1 MKAFRQWLQTDNRA
15 SWFIFLL
22 FTFIVFTLSLIFDH
36 FAFREWNMQT
46 TVLERLS
53 MIVSKLAAA
62 MLGGSIVFFLRDKRW
77 MIFFASFASAWMIAN
92 LLYMRNNHRLIDA
105 EAFNMSSNLKGYSL
119 SVLIYFEPAIDI
131 IFVVGWLLFCLAFLF
146 TNRSP
151 RNWKIGLLILV
162 ISAAMRLGAEGMYIA
177 DRHQQ
182 GEQAAFRL
190 WPFMREQREPVYG
203 IHFPATEA
211 HTSILYTPLY
221 VVPDIYLMITGSQPS
236 RPLTEQDKQ
245 YMQRLDQGA
254 DSATLDGPFIIVL
267 LESLENWVVTPQI
280 MPNLYRLAHNDH
292 ALYADKIHT
301 QIIGAPSADGQMIIN
316 TGLLPISAG
325 GTCLHFPKNTYPG
338 IMKFATDTTFCLLPH
353 SEKVWNQEAMS
364 PAYGYDTTIAYCDI
378 DTLLFDKLNQLVD
391 SGARYIQCIT
401 QSTHSPFLNEKYS
414 SLEVPDGMPWV
425 MHNYIRGFNALDDGL
440 ALFIR
445 KIETDS
451 ALQNYT
457 IVFTGDHR
465 ILHYEIRE
473 KMQHY
478 ADEYAK
484 SGNPQMAWIGDLH
497 PSDNRLPLVIYSP
510 KITGNPHYTEDAYQ
524 MDIYPTCLSLLG
536 AGSYHWQGFGI
547 NLLAQ
552 PDSCSAPELI
562 QKRPIAEDEAYKL
575 SDRLIRNNYF
585 LNR

>member
-15 SWFIFLL
+15 GWFIFLL

-119 SVLIYFEPAIDI
+119 SVLIYFESAIDI

-203 IHFPATEA
+203 IHFPTTAA

-254 DSATLDGPFIIVL
+254 EAATLDGPFIIVL

-292 ALYADKIHT
+292 APPEVHACISRR
-301 QIIGAPSADGQMIIN
+301 I
-316 TGLLPISAG
+316 PIPVS
-325 GTCLHFPKNTYPG
+325 
-338 IMKFATDTTFCLLPH
+338 
-353 SEKVWNQEAMS
+353 
-364 PAYGYDTTIAYCDI
+364 
-378 DTLLFDKLNQLVD
+378 
-391 SGARYIQCIT
+391 
-401 QSTHSPFLNEKYS
+401 
-414 SLEVPDGMPWV
+414 
-425 MHNYIRGFNALDDGL
+425 
-440 ALFIR
+440 
-445 KIETDS
+445 
-451 ALQNYT
+451 
-457 IVFTGDHR
+457 
-465 ILHYEIRE
+465 
-473 KMQHY
+473 
-478 ADEYAK
+478 
-484 SGNPQMAWIGDLH
+484 
-497 PSDNRLPLVIYSP
+497 
-510 KITGNPHYTEDAYQ
+510 
-524 MDIYPTCLSLLG
+524 
-536 AGSYHWQGFGI
+536 
-547 NLLAQ
+547 
-552 PDSCSAPELI
+552 
-562 QKRPIAEDEAYKL
+562 
-575 SDRLIRNNYF
+575 
-585 LNR
+585 